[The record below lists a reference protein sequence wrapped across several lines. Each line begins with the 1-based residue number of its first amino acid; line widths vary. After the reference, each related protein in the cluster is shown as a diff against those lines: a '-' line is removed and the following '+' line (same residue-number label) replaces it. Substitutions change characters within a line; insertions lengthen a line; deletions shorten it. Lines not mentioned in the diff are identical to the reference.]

1 MEERRGLQTESCMP
15 LHSEIER
22 GETEERAKWRK
33 GEGYTLQTESCMPLH
48 SETERGETEEKAKWR
63 KGEGYRPKVVHTVT

>member
-1 MEERRGLQTESCMP
+1 MEFYALPTIAVISGQET
-15 LHSEIER
+15 ER